1 MAKYTKSRIIRM
13 NAICERLGVT
23 RAGFALEAPF
33 FVWLAGI
40 AATFLPLGFY
50 APAYVYAG
58 KTAVCAALVLA
69 LRPWRFVR
77 CSGTWRDIVLG
88 VLVGVAVYVLWA
100 WPECVPWAGVR
111 EWYYRWLV
119 MPIGGMP
126 DYAAS
131 WCYAWGHSPALAVAK
146 LIGSAFVIAP
156 IEEFFFRGCLMRW
169 LSQRDW
175 RGLVL
180 NAVTRQA
187 FWATALVFAFE
198 HDRYVAGLL
207 AGLAYGGLAVRTGS
221 LAAPIAAHVTTNLIL
236 AIHVLAMGAY
246 HFW

>member
-1 MAKYTKSRIIRM
+1 MRM

-23 RAGFALEAPF
+23 RAGFALAAPF

-77 CSGTWRDIVLG
+77 CGGTWRDVALG
-88 VLVGVAVYVLWA
+88 LLVGVAVYVLWA
-100 WPECVPWAGVR
+100 WPECVPWPGVT
-111 EWYYRWLV
+111 EWYRRWMV

-126 DYAAS
+126 DYTAS
-131 WCYAWGHSPALAVAK
+131 WCYAWEASPMLAVVK
-146 LIGSAFVIAP
+146 LVGSAFVIAP

-175 RGLVL
+175 RGLAL

-198 HDRYVAGLL
+198 HDRFVAGLL
-207 AGLAYGGLAVRTGS
+207 AGLAYGALAVRTGS
-221 LAAPIAAHVTTNLIL
+221 LAAPIVAHVTTNLIL
-236 AIHVLAMGAY
+236 AIHVLAAGAY

>member
-1 MAKYTKSRIIRM
+1 MRM

-23 RAGFALEAPF
+23 RAGFALAAPF

-77 CSGTWRDIVLG
+77 CGGTWRDVALG
-88 VLVGVAVYVLWA
+88 VLVGLAVYVLWA
-100 WPECVPWAGVR
+100 WPECVPWEGVTA
-111 EWYYRWLV
+111 WYRRWLV

-131 WCYAWGHSPALAVAK
+131 WCYAWDRSPALAAAK
-146 LIGSAFVIAP
+146 LVGSAFVIAP

-175 RGLVL
+175 QGLPL
-180 NAVTRQA
+180 AAVGRQA
-187 FWATALVFAFE
+187 FWATAIVFAFE
-198 HDRYVAGLL
+198 HDRFVAGLL
-207 AGLAYGGLAVRTGS
+207 AGLAYGGLAVRTNS
-221 LAAPIAAHVTTNLIL
+221 LRAPIAAHVTTNLIL
-236 AIHVLAMGAY
+236 GLHVLLADAY